1 MEVQIP
7 FSNVLRKQKMKNG
20 MEIAIPLYEVMEN
33 EKRKQKFKFP
43 VFNVLGKRKT
53 FSNGVGK
60 QKLGETGSLNSVF
73 LGRKKTVGTKVHAF
87 FTHPS

>member
-33 EKRKQKFKFP
+33 EKRK
-43 VFNVLGKRKT
+43 
-53 FSNGVGK
+53 
-60 QKLGETGSLNSVF
+60 
-73 LGRKKTVGTKVHAF
+73 
-87 FTHPS
+87 